1 MQSRDLATSVSRDI
15 NGTEVEPVL
24 GVHNS
29 TLVIYQEERS
39 SSKDTVGVLRQVPGG
54 CSFCLLRMPYGAAP
68 STRELDTRPLASAPS
83 AELKVLRAQLKHE
96 RASIAYA
103 SKHSLAHSPFSL
115 VHLPPVLSSHRQPR
129 FLQAL
134 SAKRSEALASSL
146 I

>member
-29 TLVIYQEERS
+29 TLVIYQEGRS

-68 STRELDTRPLASAPS
+68 STRELDTCPLASAPS

-103 SKHSLAHSPFSL
+103 SKHTASLTHLSPWFTYPRSCLRTGSL
-115 VHLPPVLSSHRQPR
+115 DFCKLS
-129 FLQAL
+129 LQ
-134 SAKRSEALASSL
+134 SAPKR
-146 I
+146 